1 MVNTIKLALLFALSV
16 FLMNACNQRQ
26 SVADV
31 NQVKPANE
39 RSVMPDDSIRGS
51 SEIPQLIKSAFPEN
65 ASINLQ
71 KRKLT
76 DEILRQAESV
86 LTTDHEA
93 YFAFSSENGTR
104 KQIGAATLLKIADK
118 EIAVIYE
125 SKNGMPTI
133 SRLSSTQVPK
143 DFLNQFIG
151 KTHDDPIKLGA
162 DIKKVGG
169 VNEQEAEQITKAI
182 RSDVLIMQA
191 LYGKPH
197 SH

>member
-1 MVNTIKLALLFALSV
+1 MVNRIKSALFFALSI
-16 FLMNACNQRQ
+16 FLINACDQKQ
-26 SVADV
+26 SVTDI
-31 NQVKPANE
+31 NQVKPDDE
-39 RSVMPDDSIRGS
+39 HSVMSGDSIGGS
-51 SEIPQLIKSAFPEN
+51 SKISQLIKSAFPED

-76 DEILRQAESV
+76 DEILKQAEPTFSPE
-86 LTTDHEA
+86 HEA
-93 YFAFSSENGTR
+93 YFAFSSESGTR

-133 SRLSSTQVPK
+133 SRLLSTQVPK
-143 DFLNQFIG
+143 DFLNQFIS

-169 VNEQEAEQITKAI
+169 INEQEAEQITKAI

>member
-1 MVNTIKLALLFALSV
+1 MNRIKLALLFVLLIFSI
-16 FLMNACNQRQ
+16 NACDQRQ
-26 SVADV
+26 PVADT
-31 NQVKPANE
+31 NQVKQANE
-39 RSVMPDDSIRGS
+39 RSAISDDSMRGY
-51 SEIPQLIKSAFPEN
+51 EIPQLIKSAFPEN

-76 DEILRQAESV
+76 DEILKQAEPTLSPE
-86 LTTDHEA
+86 HEA

-118 EIAVIYE
+118 EIAVVYE

-133 SRLSSTQVPK
+133 SKLLSTQVPK

-151 KTHDDPIKLGA
+151 KTHDDPIRLGA
-162 DIKKVGG
+162 DIKRVGG